1 MGDARPIKYSVVI
14 PVYNS
19 EGIVAETLNAT
30 ARFFEQRGLDYEII
44 AVNDGSRDGSWEV
57 IRERAQAN
65 PHIIAMNLLKNYG
78 QHNANM
84 AGFRQA
90 VGDWVV
96 TMDDDMQN
104 PPEEIAHLIDKAEEG
119 CDLVIGRFRQKKHVF
134 YRRVG
139 SLLIKAIN
147 ERIFKKE
154 KDLVLTNFRLIRRDV
169 VDRVCG
175 YHTSYPYIPGLSLM
189 FSNHRAN
196 AWVEHR
202 PRTVGQTNYSLTKII
217 ALVATILFNYSSYPL
232 RFVGAVGIAIS
243 TLSFLMG
250 GFYLLSAMLGGSE
263 VPGWT
268 TLVVLLA
275 FFNGVVILILSMLGE
290 YLVRLINQSS
300 SSEAFYVK
308 DMVGVGG
315 GDDDGGI
322 GQGD

>member
-1 MGDARPIKYSVVI
+1 MSDSKPVKYSVVI

-19 EGIVAETLNAT
+19 EGIVGETLDAT
-30 ARFFEQRGLDYEII
+30 ARFFERQGLDYEII
-44 AVNDGSRDGSWEV
+44 AVNDGSPDGSWEV
-57 IRERAQAN
+57 IRAKAEQN
-65 PHIIAMNLLKNYG
+65 PHIIAINLLKNYG

-90 VGDWVV
+90 SGDWVV

-104 PPEEIAHLIDKAEEG
+104 PPEEIAHLIEKAKEG
-119 CDLVIGRFRQKKHVF
+119 HDLVIGRFRQKKHVF

-139 SLLIKAIN
+139 TILIKAIN

-169 VDRVCG
+169 VDRVCA
-175 YHTSYPYIPGLSLM
+175 YRTSYPYIPGLSLM
-189 FSNHRAN
+189 FSNSRAN

-202 PRTVGQTNYSLTKII
+202 PRTVGQTNYSLIKII
-217 ALVATILFNYSSYPL
+217 SLVATILFNYSSYPL
-232 RFVGAVGIAIS
+232 RFMGAVGIGIS
-243 TLSFLMG
+243 ALSFLMG
-250 GFYLLSAMLGGSE
+250 GYYLLAAFIRSAE

-268 TLVVLLA
+268 TLVVLLS

-300 SSEAFYVK
+300 SSEAFHVK
-308 DMVGVGG
+308 EVVRR
-315 GDDDGGI
+315 GD
-322 GQGD
+322 